1 MIILKRRRGSRIVS
15 PNIKLT
21 VCLASDEF
29 KLLLAYHRQSIIER
43 GNNHVVEY
51 DEPGKST

>member
-1 MIILKRRRGSRIVS
+1 MFSF
-15 PNIKLT
+15 
-21 VCLASDEF
+21 SDEF
-29 KLLLAYHRQSIIER
+29 KFVLAYHRQSIIER